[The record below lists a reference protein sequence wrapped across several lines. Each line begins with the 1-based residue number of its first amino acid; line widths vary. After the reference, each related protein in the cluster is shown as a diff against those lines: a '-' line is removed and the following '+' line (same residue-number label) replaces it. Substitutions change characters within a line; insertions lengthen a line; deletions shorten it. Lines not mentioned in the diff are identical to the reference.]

1 MLRSMVLVT
10 LVVSSILAF
19 ADQNRVVDCG
29 QGQSLTRTLASI
41 DKSESATVRFKG
53 TCAEYVVIDGF
64 DNLTLKGMSNAAI
77 QQPASD
83 PPTGSS
89 FVLSV
94 KASRAVTFSGFAVH
108 SRPSVLSAIGIGKGS
123 TDVLVKQVTI
133 DGSWGIFAYEASQV
147 WLVQVNVNITSGYA
161 AVSALDK
168 SDVHIVDGFLQRP
181 ADSEWHA
188 GILVYSGHV
197 TMQGTTIRDM
207 QQGMNIVKSG
217 SVDLEN
223 FDATASGVDVII
235 ENPAGTNFSG
245 AIVSDGSSLNLG
257 SAKLRI
263 SNAGQPWGWD
273 SGAVFVTNGSTL
285 NAGSNLV
292 VTGSQ
297 GQGVIVSNSSH
308 AQLAGSSITGGAHG
322 GLVVV
327 NVSTAG
333 VDFTN
338 PLTVI
343 GSNGTDLFCDSKSQI
358 AGSANIASAA
368 VVQCANLLP
377 SNYESL
383 P

>member
-1 MLRSMVLVT
+1 MVLVT

-29 QGQSLTRTLASI
+29 QGQSLTRTLASLG
-41 DKSESATVRFKG
+41 KSERATVRFKG
-53 TCAEYVVIDGF
+53 ICTEYVVIDGF

-77 QQPASD
+77 QQPAFE
-83 PPTGSS
+83 PPTSS
-89 FVLSV
+89 TFVLSV
-94 KASRAVTFSGFAVH
+94 KASRGVTFSGFAVH

-168 SDVHIVDGFLQRP
+168 SDVHIVDGLLQRP
-181 ADSEWHA
+181 ADSEWRA
-188 GILVYSGHV
+188 GILVASGHV

-223 FDATASGVDVII
+223 FDATALGVDVII
-235 ENPAGTNFSG
+235 DNPAGTNFSG

-368 VVQCANLLP
+368 VVQCANLIA
-377 SNYESL
+377 SNYETL